1 MCLFQ
6 LILSPSSDL
15 ERLRNEWF
23 VGENNVGNKAIV
35 NHACVLRALGRINT
49 VPLYSQLI

>member
-6 LILSPSSDL
+6 LILSPSIDL

-35 NHACVLRALGRINT
+35 NHACVQRALARINT
-49 VPLYSQLI
+49 QCLYTAN